1 MVAMGSQRLRVL
13 CVPLASFVV
22 KMFLFGRFEAEYLT
36 ASLSHCDLT

>member
-22 KMFLFGRFEAEYLT
+22 KMFLFGRFAAELPHCLT
-36 ASLSHCDLT
+36 VSL